1 MILTLATIQPQTN
14 VHPHRVIHTPVI
26 ARQASLKKIV
36 KVCKNNRD
44 APFFLMDFKNPNNVQ
59 ISNDPPN
66 QPNLN
71 NKEKA
76 SMYTWITI
84 LLLAQNVKISLIF
97 QVHLNILGI
106 Y

>member
-1 MILTLATIQPQTN
+1 ML
-14 VHPHRVIHTPVI
+14 HFSFR
-26 ARQASLKKIV
+26 
-36 KVCKNNRD
+36 KNQ
-44 APFFLMDFKNPNNVQ
+44 KNQNNVL
-59 ISNDPPN
+59 ISNDRPTH
-66 QPNLN
+66 PNLN

-84 LLLAQNVKISLIF
+84 LLLAQNVQISLIF